1 MISLGHRCEAQ
12 YILCRRDDA
21 LEPFFVEEMCS
32 SLVEC
37 ALEPTFRYN
46 L

>member
-12 YILCRRDDA
+12 YILCRRDGE
-21 LEPFFVEEMCS
+21 LEPFFVEEMRL
-32 SLVEC
+32 SLLEC
-37 ALEPTFRYN
+37 ALKPTFCYN